1 MSLFLEVPENR
12 TCATAGIPIHYCACH
27 GVTQPASVNDAQV
40 IAAAG
45 CFVEY
50 VNDEL
55 SGYPQC
61 DNLTLSS
68 VVKATVEGRRDG
80 EKLVKDYQ
88 IQVTT
93 VPGHGHFEATV
104 RHDTDD
110 ERFRLMG
117 SVSRLNLYGDQSACV
132 TDAKIKLLCHCKR

>member
-1 MSLFLEVPENR
+1 MSLFLKVPEDR
-12 TCATAGIPIHYCACH
+12 TCTNAGIPIHYCTCH
-27 GVTQPASVNDAQV
+27 GVTQPVSVNNAQV
-40 IAAAG
+40 IAAAVY
-45 CFVEY
+45 FVEH

-55 SGYPQC
+55 SEYPQC
-61 DNLTLSS
+61 ANLTLSS

-104 RHDTDD
+104 RHDTDNKQ
-110 ERFRLMG
+110 FRLMG
-117 SVSRLNLYGDQSACV
+117 SVSRLNLYGNQSACV
-132 TDAKIKLLCHCKR
+132 TDAKTKLLCYCK